1 MTKRKESEL
10 YEPVKRLFADRGFTV
25 RAEVLDC
32 DLVAMPAE
40 ESGPPHIVELKANL
54 NLTVFLQAMARQSI
68 TPFVYI
74 AVPETSGRRGH
85 KKTHWRELL
94 KLCEIAGVGLMTVT
108 FLHERTFVT
117 EHVLPTNSGQRRLNE
132 KKRAAIVREHRARV
146 GDYNVGG
153 STRVK
158 RMTAYRQLALLCAK
172 TMAGCEFATPAF
184 VRAQLGNDAKIAAIL
199 RDNVYGWF
207 ERIERGQYRLTESG
221 QAALLE
227 YADVLRQ
234 MS

>member
-1 MTKRKESEL
+1 MPKRKESEL
-10 YEPVKRLFADRGFTV
+10 YEPVKRFFTERGFTV

-32 DLVAMPAE
+32 DLVALPSSE
-40 ESGPPHIVELKANL
+40 EGAPHIVELKTSL
-54 NLTVFLQAMARQSI
+54 NLTVFLQAMARQTV

-74 AVPETSGRRGH
+74 AVPETSGRSGH

-94 KLCEIAGVGLMTVT
+94 HLCELTGVGLLTVT
-108 FLHERTFVT
+108 FLQAQAFVT
-117 EHVLPTNSGQRRLNE
+117 EHILPANQGRRRWNE

-146 GDYNVGG
+146 GDYNIGG

-172 TMAGCEFATPAF
+172 TMADCDSVAPAW
-184 VRAQLGNDAKIAAIL
+184 VRAQLGANEKITTIL

-207 ERIERGQYRLTESG
+207 ERVARGQYRLTDAG
-221 QAALLE
+221 RDALSE
-227 YADVLRQ
+227 YAEVLRQ